1 MLQSRLDTAQAT
13 ILAVLLHA
21 ALLLA
26 VWLSA
31 RWVWRE
37 PVEST
42 AGPAIAATLEFS
54 AADLR
59 RAEQAIKASPKPSRP
74 PPPQPLPSP
83 RPQTSDQPLQ
93 AKPQAPQT
101 QPDTVDQQRLD
112 PLADQQAQQKLADE
126 ARQRQEQ
133 VDLTEDI
140 ERQREVENRQRLR
153 QQQLDAI
160 RQQLQEAR
168 QQASIEA
175 QRLAQLADLAQP
187 LPKPAKPPV
196 APPTTPA
203 GNNGQNRN
211 KGLEDAYIAALR
223 QTAQQ
228 NWNTSLAPE
237 RVPCQVR
244 FTQYAGGEVVNVEF
258 LSCPYDA
265 QARESVERALMKTPM
280 PYAGFETVFQRN
292 VILTMCY
299 PREECER

>member
-13 ILAVLLHA
+13 VLALLLHA

-31 RWVWRE
+31 RWVWRA
-37 PVEST
+37 PVESA

-54 AADLR
+54 AADLH
-59 RAEQAIKASPKPSRP
+59 RAEQAIKASPKPSKP
-74 PPPQPLPSP
+74 PTPQPLPSP
-83 RPQTSDQPLQ
+83 NPQTSDEPLQ
-93 AKPQAPQT
+93 AKPQAPQP

-112 PLADQQAQQKLADE
+112 PLADQQAQEKLADQ

-140 ERQREVENRQRLR
+140 ERQQEAERRQRLR
-153 QQQLDAI
+153 EQLEAVH
-160 RQQLQEAR
+160 QER
-168 QQASIEA
+168 MQAEHQTSMEA
-175 QRLAQLADLAQP
+175 QRLAQLADLSP
-187 LPKPAKPPV
+187 PTPKPPKPHV
-196 APPTTPA
+196 APTQPA
-203 GNNGQNRN
+203 GSNGQNRN

-223 QTAQQ
+223 QTAQE

-237 RVPCQVR
+237 RVNCQVR
-244 FTQYAGGEVVNVEF
+244 FTQYAGGEVINVEF

-265 QARESVERALMKTPM
+265 QARESVERALLKSPM
-280 PYAGFETVFQRN
+280 PYAGFESVFQRQ

-299 PREECER
+299 PKEECEQ

>member
-13 ILAVLLHA
+13 VLALLLHA

-37 PVEST
+37 PLESA

-59 RAEQAIKASPKPSRP
+59 RAQQAIKASPKPSKP
-74 PPPQPLPSP
+74 PAPQPLPSP

-93 AKPQAPQT
+93 AKPQAPQL

-112 PLADQQAQQKLADE
+112 PLAELQAQQKLADE

-140 ERQREVENRQRLR
+140 ERQREVERRQRLR
-153 QQQLDAI
+153 EQLEAV
-160 RQQLQEAR
+160 RQERMQAER
-168 QQASIEA
+168 QTSMEA

-196 APPTTPA
+196 APPATA
-203 GNNGQNRN
+203 GSNGRNRN

-237 RVPCQVR
+237 RMPCQVR

-258 LSCPYDA
+258 LACPYDA
-265 QARESVERALMKTPM
+265 QARESVERALLKTPM
-280 PYAGFETVFQRN
+280 PYAGFESVFQRQ

>member
-1 MLQSRLDTAQAT
+1 MQQTRLDTMQAI

-21 ALLLA
+21 ILLLV

-37 PVEST
+37 PVQSA

-54 AADLR
+54 AADLH
-59 RAEQAIKASPKPSRP
+59 RAEQAIKASKSPSKPP
-74 PPPQPLPSP
+74 TPQPLPSP
-83 RPQTSDQPLQ
+83 RPQTSDEPLQ
-93 AKPQAPQT
+93 AKPQAPQPN
-101 QPDTVDQQRLD
+101 PDTVDQQRLD
-112 PLADQQAQQKLADE
+112 PNADLQAQQKLADQ

-140 ERQREVENRQRLR
+140 ARQQEVERRQRLR
-153 QQQLDAI
+153 EQLEAIHQERIQAEQQT
-160 RQQLQEAR
+160 
-168 QQASIEA
+168 SMEA
-175 QRLAQLADLAQP
+175 QRLQQIADLSKPA
-187 LPKPAKPPV
+187 PKPVKPQV
-196 APPTTPA
+196 APTPVA
-203 GNNGQNRN
+203 GNNGQDRN

-244 FTQYAGGEVVNVEF
+244 FTQYAGGEVINVEF

-265 QARESVERALMKTPM
+265 QARESVERALLKTPM
-280 PYAGFETVFQRN
+280 PYAGFESVFQRQ

-299 PREECER
+299 PREECEQ